1 MKTDLTSQ
9 IKLDRVSRRY
19 YSPANEIELAAV
31 TREEKINTMILETA
45 AEGARFIAGEIAR
58 YVQRFVAEKGK
69 CVLGLGVGA
78 ETLLV
83 YAHLIS
89 MVKAGELSFEHVVVY
104 NIGEFSHSPR
114 VARLLCAACMRCFS
128 TMWIFGLKTS
138 IPSTLISLKS
148 RCSSIAAHTMMR
160 LMPMAALT
168 WWSARWART
177 ARWRSMNPEAQSL
190 R

>member
-78 ETLLV
+78 ETLPV
-83 YAHLIS
+83 YAHLI
-89 MVKAGELSFEHVVVY
+89 
-104 NIGEFSHSPR
+104 
-114 VARLLCAACMRCFS
+114 
-128 TMWIFGLKTS
+128 
-138 IPSTLISLKS
+138 
-148 RCSSIAAHTMMR
+148 
-160 LMPMAALT
+160 
-168 WWSARWART
+168 
-177 ARWRSMNPEAQSL
+177 
-190 R
+190 